1 MMHYL
6 PFLFYEFFFTGLFA
20 IGGGAATIPFLQ
32 QMGNRRGWFTP
43 HELANMIAIAETA
56 PGPHGTNMAT
66 FIGKHVAGFPG
77 AALAVFALILPTMI
91 IDTIIASMLDRFRQS
106 RTKDALMRVLRPA
119 SAGLIAAAVVVFLQ
133 IALASADANWALSE
147 IAAWPSH
154 FDWQAVLLYVALL
167 ALLFTPKIKKI
178 HPAAFIA
185 AGAGAGIIM
194 LGI

>member
-1 MMHYL
+1 MMHVL

-32 QMGNRRGWFTP
+32 QMGNRRGWFSP

-77 AALAVFALILPTMI
+77 AALAAFALMLPTMI
-91 IDTIIASMLDRFRQS
+91 IDMVIASMLDRFRQS
-106 RTKDALMRVLRPA
+106 RVKDALMRVLRPA
-119 SAGLIAAAVVVFLQ
+119 SAGLIAAAVLVFLQ
-133 IALASADANWALSE
+133 IALASPEANWALSNT
-147 IAAWPSH
+147 AAWPSY
-154 FDWQAVLLYVALL
+154 FDWRAVVLFAVLL
-167 ALLFTPKIKKI
+167 ALLFTPKVKKI

-185 AGAGAGIIM
+185 CGAGVGIV
-194 LGI
+194 LGL